1 MDVPVGPPDATMT
14 IREWGEPSPRRVEG
28 WERKPHWEI
37 AEQLGMIDLAA
48 GAKVAG
54 SGFPLYRGA
63 GARLQRALI
72 SMMLDLQ
79 SSEETT

>member
-1 MDVPVGPPDATMT
+1 M
-14 IREWGEPSPRRVEG
+14 PSG

-48 GAKVAG
+48 GAKVTG

-63 GARLQRALI
+63 GSRLQRALI
-72 SMMLDLQ
+72 NMTCS
-79 SSEETT
+79 TCNRRRTA